1 MSGTED
7 LRPGHMT
14 FARCFAQYGYQTVA
28 CGKLHHTGID
38 QMPGWLRRCG
48 RGVAVDPDLVTGRV
62 HPMPVPMELK
72 WPQDKQVRRAGPSR
86 ASLETEDEYAV
97 RGGLDRL

>member
-1 MSGTED
+1 
-7 LRPGHMT
+7 MT